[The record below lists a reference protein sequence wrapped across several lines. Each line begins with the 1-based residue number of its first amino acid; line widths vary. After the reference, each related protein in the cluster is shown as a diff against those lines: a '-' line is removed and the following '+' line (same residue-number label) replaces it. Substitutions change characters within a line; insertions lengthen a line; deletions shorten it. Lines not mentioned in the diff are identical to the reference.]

1 MRYTFEKL
9 KKHTAGIRSD
19 AEPLISKNEMAWND
33 AIEMFSKYFQ
43 GLEEAPKT
51 IDRNVKML
59 LATRFMN
66 HLYSS
71 FLLVESGMIADAVTC
86 ERSAI
91 EVLAAYKLLCVKP
104 ALADKYNKGKFPKPY
119 EVRNELE
126 AFGYADEK
134 QKIKGIYSSASGIT
148 HVNRDHERFTMEWE
162 KENNGVLYIGGR
174 FREKD
179 LSHML
184 EFLPALIHW
193 YLMPLEPTANK

>member
-1 MRYTFEKL
+1 MKYTFEKL
-9 KKHTAGIRSD
+9 KKHTAMIRSD
-19 AEPLISKNEMAWND
+19 AGPLISKNEVAWND
-33 AIEMFSKYFQ
+33 AVEMFSKYLQ

-51 IDRNVKML
+51 TSRNVKML

-66 HLYSS
+66 HLYSC

-119 EVRNELE
+119 EVRDKLE
-126 AFGYADEK
+126 ALGYAEEK
-134 QKIKGIYSSASGIT
+134 EKIKGIYSSASGIT

-174 FREKD
+174 FNEKD
-179 LSHML
+179 VSHML

-193 YLMPLEPTANK
+193 YLMPMEPSANK

>member
-9 KKHTAGIRSD
+9 KKHTAMIRSD
-19 AEPLISKNEMAWND
+19 AEPLVSKNEVAWND
-33 AIEMFSKYFQ
+33 AVEMFSKYFQ

-51 IDRNVKML
+51 TDRNVKML

-66 HLYSS
+66 HIYSS
-71 FLLVESGMIADAVTC
+71 FLLAEGGMIADAVTC

-119 EVRNELE
+119 EVRDELE
-126 AFGYADEK
+126 YLGYAEEK
-134 QKIKGIYSSASGIT
+134 QKIKVIYSSASGIA

-174 FREKD
+174 FKEKD

-184 EFLPALIHW
+184 EFLPVLIHW
-193 YLMPLEPTANK
+193 YLMPLESTANK